1 MATVFDSPRDLLGKE
16 GLVLDTSAW
25 VTIEQSRI
33 DQFAAVTG
41 DNQWIHVDPV
51 RARSGPFGTTIAH
64 GYLTVSLMGM
74 LLPQI
79 IEVRNFSMGVNVG
92 VDKLRFLEPVRV
104 GARIRATGVIVKVEE
119 VKAGAIQCVVRVTVD
134 IEGKEKPA
142 CVLDTI
148 SRYYPFE
155 ISRGA

>member
-1 MATVFDSPRDLLGKE
+1 MATVFNSPRELLGKE
-16 GLVLDTSAW
+16 GQVLDASAW
-25 VTIEQSRI
+25 LTIDQQRI

-41 DNQWIHVDPV
+41 DRQWIHVDPD

-64 GYLTVSLMGM
+64 GYLTVSLLGT

-79 IEVRNFSMGVNVG
+79 IEVRNFSMGLNVG
-92 VDKLRFLEPVRV
+92 VDGLRFLAPVPV
-104 GARIRATGVIVKVEE
+104 GSRIRASGIIVKVEE
-119 VKAGAIQCVVRVTVD
+119 TKSAAIQCVVRVTIE

-148 SRYYPFE
+148 SRYFP
-155 ISRGA
+155 

>member
-1 MATVFDSPRDLLGKE
+1 MATIFEHPRELLGKE
-16 GLVLDTSAW
+16 GQALDTSAW
-25 VTIEQSRI
+25 LTIDQHRI
-33 DQFAAVTG
+33 DQFAEVTG
-41 DNQWIHVDPV
+41 DRQWIHVDPE

-64 GYLTVSLMGM
+64 GYLTVSLIGT

-92 VDKLRFLEPVRV
+92 VDGLRFLSPVPV
-104 GARIRATGVIVKVEE
+104 GSRIRASGIIQKVEE
-119 VKAGAIQCVVRVTVD
+119 VKAGAIQCVVHVTIE

-148 SRYYPFE
+148 SRYYP
-155 ISRGA
+155 